1 MNEGY
6 NGMASPSYGMPQHQ
20 QMQYFVYFVNSREE
34 AERWPVGPG
43 NVLIFR
49 QMDGSFVYIKSL
61 GFSPYDKPVFE
72 VFPKAIEQTSS
83 PVPAV
88 DEEYKKLAEANAK
101 AIEDLTSQITALQEE
116 ISKNR
121 APKYEN
127 RNKGGRN

>member
-1 MNEGY
+1 MNESY
-6 NGMASPSYGMPQHQ
+6 NGMASNYGMPQHQ
-20 QMQYFVYFVNSREE
+20 QQMQYFVYYVNSREE

-49 QMDGSFVYIKSL
+49 QTDGSFIYIKSL

-72 VFPKAIEQTSS
+72 VFPKLIEQAPS
-83 PVPAV
+83 PVPVV
-88 DEEYKKLAEANAK
+88 DEEYKKMAEANSN
-101 AIEDLTSQITALQEE
+101 AIGELTSKLAEMQEE
-116 ISKNR
+116 IAKLR

>member
-6 NGMASPSYGMPQHQ
+6 NGLAPNYGMPQHQ

-49 QMDGSFVYIKSL
+49 QTDGSFVYIKSL

-72 VFPKAIEQTSS
+72 VFSKAIEQAST

-88 DEEYKKLAEANAK
+88 DEEYKKILEANSK
-101 AIEDLTSQITALQEE
+101 AIDDLTSKMEALHEE
-116 ISKNR
+116 VVKLK

>member
-6 NGMASPSYGMPQHQ
+6 NGMATQSYGMPQHQ

-83 PVPAV
+83 PSPAV
-88 DEEYKKLAEANAK
+88 DSEYKKMAEANST
-101 AIEDLTSQITALQEE
+101 AIEELRSQMSALMEE
-116 ISKNR
+116 IRNKPR
-121 APKYEN
+121 YDN
-127 RNKGGRN
+127 RNKGGHN